1 VLGIDREWP
10 ELFDVMVDVLEDK
23 RRAKT
28 RDGLAALARKQFG
41 GSSG

>member
-10 ELFDVMVDVLEDK
+10 ELFDAMLELLDDR

-28 RDGLAALARKQFG
+28 RGDLAQAARKQFG
-41 GSSG
+41 RGA